1 MYIVHVVVREY
12 NDTSGDKYRVPE
24 HLFVKGLPCVA
35 LFMMDRPTW
44 NRARLT
50 GVTKDDTV
58 QVRLTGVTKH
68 DTVQVRLTGVTKDD
82 TVQARLTGV
91 TKDDTVCEFAG
102 RNVLSASVL

>member
-58 QVRLTGVTKH
+58 QVRLTGVTK
-68 DTVQVRLTGVTKDD
+68 
-82 TVQARLTGV
+82 
-91 TKDDTVCEFAG
+91 DDTVCEFAG